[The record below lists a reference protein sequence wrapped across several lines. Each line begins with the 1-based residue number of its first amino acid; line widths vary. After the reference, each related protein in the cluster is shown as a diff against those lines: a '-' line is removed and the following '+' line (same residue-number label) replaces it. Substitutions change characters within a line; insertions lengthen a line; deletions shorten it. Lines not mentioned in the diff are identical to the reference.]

1 MKTTLIIARC
11 PNLRT
16 STSVVLC
23 LSWASLDSASQVLEK
38 HEDEFFQVVDPK
50 VKLRWLRR
58 KKVIPDGLVTE
69 IEASADSEKAK
80 DLLFEHLRLNANA
93 VTLREYCNMLSEADA
108 FPKMQKLGQKMLH
121 DLLPEG
127 S

>member
-1 MKTTLIIARC
+1 M
-11 PNLRT
+11 
-16 STSVVLC
+16 LC

-58 KKVIPDGLVTE
+58 KKVIPDSLVTE

-93 VTLREYCNMLSEADA
+93 VTLREYCNMLSKADA
-108 FPKMQKLGQKMLH
+108 FPKMQDLGQKMLN
-121 DLLPEG
+121 DLPPEG
-127 S
+127 L